1 MVLLDKSFV
10 KEAFAIMGGYTAL
23 VVDDDENING
33 LLTEY
38 LAGYGFRTLAAYD
51 GEEALRAFAC
61 GKPDIIVLDIMLPKL
76 DGIEVCRQI
85 RRTSDVP
92 ILMLTARGD
101 ESDKLVGL
109 ELGADDYITKPFSP
123 REIAVRLKAILRR
136 CGGKAAGAGG
146 KDRLVYGSLVVDRE
160 ACSVRADDEVVNL
173 TATEFKIFEAL
184 AEQPGRVFN
193 RMQIATKA
201 QGTYFEGCE
210 RTIDAHIKNIRQKLS
225 AALPGQRFIETVRSM
240 GYKFERRAR

>member
-1 MVLLDKSFV
+1 M
-10 KEAFAIMGGYTAL
+10 EGYTAL
-23 VVDDDENING
+23 IVDDDENINR

-38 LAGYGFRTLAAYD
+38 LAGYGFRTLAAFD
-51 GEEALRAFAC
+51 GEEALGVFHS
-61 GKPDIIVLDIMLPKL
+61 GKPDIVVLDIMLPKL

-85 RRTSDVP
+85 RKVSDVP

-123 REIAVRLKAILRR
+123 REIAVRLKTILRR
-136 CGGKAAGAGG
+136 CGGNARNAGG
-146 KDRLVYGSLVVDRE
+146 KDKLGGGALVIDRE
-160 ACSVRADDEVVNL
+160 ACSVKINDEAVNL
-173 TATEFKIFEAL
+173 TATEYKILEAL
-184 AEQPGRVFN
+184 AEFPGRVFN

-210 RTIDAHIKNIRQKLS
+210 RTIDAHIKNIRQKMS
-225 AALPGQRFIETVRSM
+225 ALLPGQDYIQTVRSM

>member
-1 MVLLDKSFV
+1 M
-10 KEAFAIMGGYTAL
+10 EGYTAL
-23 VVDDDENING
+23 VVDDDENINR

-38 LAGYGFRTLAAYD
+38 LAGCGFRTLAAFD
-51 GEEALRAFAC
+51 GEEALSVFRS
-61 GKPDIIVLDIMLPKL
+61 GKPDIVVLDIMLPKL

-85 RRTSDVP
+85 RKLSDVP

-101 ESDKLVGL
+101 ESDQLIGL

-123 REIAVRLKAILRR
+123 REIAVRLKTILRR
-136 CGGKAAGAGG
+136 CGGNTHSAGR
-146 KDRLVYGSLVVDRE
+146 KDKLVCGALVINRE
-160 ACSVRADDEVVNL
+160 ACSVTINDEDVKL
-173 TATEFKIFEAL
+173 TATEYKILEAL
-184 AEQPGRVFN
+184 AEFPGRVFN

-210 RTIDAHIKNIRQKLS
+210 RTIDAHIKNIRQKMN
-225 AALPGQRFIETVRSM
+225 ALVPGQDYIQTMRSM